1 MRRSVQV
8 ALSPFAARFLDIA
21 AATRENQA
29 CEGARLSRRVIRE
42 GKNMPSPILRRA
54 GVAGGLLA
62 LAVAAS
68 AQTLHVDAAAPAGGN
83 GHAWE
88 SAYRHLQDALDRA
101 ALGGVSTIRVAQGRY
116 TPDLDED
123 SDGDGQP
130 EHTPGARDES
140 FRLVNGVT
148 LIGGYRGAF
157 DPNGGDPDQRN
168 VVSFATVLSGD
179 LAGDDGPDFAQYD
192 ENSLHVLVA
201 TLTNNSAVLDGFTI
215 RGGNANAEGNDGG
228 GGLIAGPGS
237 PTIRNCRFVAN
248 SAGALGGAARFS
260 GASSPVFEQCDF
272 IANRGAGGGAIGFL
286 GATGGN
292 LGLNACSF
300 QANTASAAM
309 GGGAVRVH
317 NAAITIDAC
326 DLSANAA
333 AGPGGAIR
341 FVDATGQIVSSTFA
355 GNTAADGGGALHI
368 SGNPASVS
376 TAFSNFSNN
385 QAADGSAVRVGSG
398 ATAVFTGCIVALNT
412 ASDSGGAF
420 SSSAATLTLIACAIN
435 GNSAEVNG
443 GAVKAL
449 NSGQLTLSGCSLIGN
464 HAGAFGGG
472 VDVGPL
478 AAATATNC
486 TFRENVAAANSGG
499 GAAVFNGASLTV
511 RRSAFVLNQAAS
523 GGGLF
528 LASTASASCRAS
540 DCAFIANEAGGFGGG
555 VLANAPNSAVYN
567 CAFYGNRAQ
576 TGGGISAGYVAGPAL
591 IMNCVFGGNRA
602 DVDAQG
608 VGGGA
613 NFTGAGLHRMAN
625 CTFADNSA
633 AHLGHALH
641 VDSAGLDLANSIV
654 WFHDAPAI
662 SAVAPAE
669 LSVLYCDVQ
678 GGWPGEGNIDA
689 DPLFV
694 DRLGPDGLPG
704 TADENLRLLLVDPQV
719 SPAIDAG
726 NSDLRLPDRADVDQ
740 DGDTAELTPLDISRW
755 FRTANAPGAPDVGVG
770 DPPVDMGA
778 YEARCQGDLDG
789 DDDVDQADLGIL
801 LAAFGCAWPPCP
813 ADLNGDGATDQAD
826 LGIVLASFGQV
837 CR

>member
-1 MRRSVQV
+1 
-8 ALSPFAARFLDIA
+8 
-21 AATRENQA
+21 
-29 CEGARLSRRVIRE
+29 
-42 GKNMPSPILRRA
+42 MPSPILRRV

-62 LAVAAS
+62 FAVAAS
-68 AQTLHVDAAAPAGGN
+68 AQTLYVDAAAPAGGD
-83 GHAWE
+83 GAGWQ
-88 SAYRHLQDALDRA
+88 SAYRYLQDALDHA
-101 ALGGVSTIRVAQGRY
+101 ALGGVGAIRVAQGRY

-130 EHTPGARDES
+130 EHAPGARGEA
-140 FRLVNGVT
+140 FRLVNAVT
-148 LIGGYRGAF
+148 LLGGYRGAF
-157 DPNGGDPDQRN
+157 DPNGGDPDQRH
-168 VVSFATVLSGD
+168 VTSFASVLSGD
-179 LAGDDGPDFAQYD
+179 LAGDDGPDFAQYG

-201 TLTNNSAVLDGFTI
+201 TLTNDSAVLDGFTI
-215 RGGNANAEGNDGG
+215 SGGNANAEGDDDGG

-237 PTIRNCRFVAN
+237 PTVRNCRFVAN
-248 SAGALGGAARFS
+248 SAGNLGGAARFS
-260 GASSPVFEQCDF
+260 GASSPTFEQCDF
-272 IANRGAGGGAIGFL
+272 IGNRGAGGGAIGVS
-286 GATGGN
+286 GAGGN
-292 LGLNACSF
+292 LDLQACSF
-300 QANTASAAM
+300 QSNTASAAM
-309 GGGAVRVH
+309 GGGAVRIQ
-317 NAAITIDAC
+317 NAAMTVDAS

-341 FVDATGQIVSSTFA
+341 FVDATGQITSSTFD
-355 GNTAADGGGALHI
+355 GNTAADGGGAVHL
-368 SGNPASVS
+368 SGNSANVG

-385 QAADGSAVRVGSG
+385 QATHGGAVRAGSG
-398 ATAVFTGCIVALNT
+398 ATAVFTGCIVALNA

-420 SSSAATLTLIACAIN
+420 SSSSATLTLIACAIN
-435 GNSAEVNG
+435 GNSAQASG
-443 GAVKAL
+443 GAVQAL

-464 HAGAFGGG
+464 HAGAFGGAM
-472 VDVGPL
+472 DVGPL

-486 TFRENVAAANSGG
+486 TFRENVAAANAGG

-528 LASTASASCRAS
+528 FASTASASCRAS
-540 DCAFIANEAGGFGGG
+540 DCTFVANEAGGFGGG
-555 VLANAPNSAVYN
+555 LLANAPNSAVYN

-591 IMNCVFGGNRA
+591 IMNCVFSGNRA

-613 NFTGAGLHRMAN
+613 SFTGAGLHRMAN

-641 VDSAGLDLANSIV
+641 VDSAGLDLANTIV

-662 SAVAPAE
+662 SVVEPAE
-669 LSVLYCDVQ
+669 LSVLYSDIQ
-678 GGWPGEGNIDA
+678 GGWPAEGNIDA

-704 TADENLRLLLVDPQV
+704 TGDENLRLLLGNPQV

-778 YEARCQGDLDG
+778 YEARCEGDLDG
-789 DDDVDQADLGIL
+789 DDDVDQADLGVL
-801 LAAFGCAWPPCP
+801 LAGFGCAWPPCP

-826 LGIVLASFGQV
+826 LGIVLANFGQV